1 MELSEIKNIFR
12 KKSKSQSIP
21 GRPPLFDRLSLALKN
36 YQRELYMSNDLL
48 FSLTYMASIST
59 ANLTR
64 DKIFASI
71 SEKKEYC
78 PSFYFNQIRELAQ
91 NWHYDYAHACEL
103 ISEKVTN
110 DRLRELL
117 NRLSNAISAG
127 EPDNEFLTKEWILFK
142 TKRKDEFERDLET
155 TKEWA
160 NAYTALLVSTSLVA
174 IIVLLSVI
182 LYNLGS
188 PERTLYST
196 MFIVSFMALFGAG
209 LLFKASPKDAK
220 AHSLKIKSREQ
231 VFIYKWIPYT
241 LALSALFVTLFTVL
255 PAFISTANFYID
267 IKGIGMI
274 LAGIVMLPVGIN
286 ASRDV
291 KKIDERDESYTTFI
305 RSLGSIVS
313 GSGLTIPKALVKIDP
328 KNLGELR
335 EMSQELYKRLAS
347 GLDPKLCWEKFV
359 GETGSYLI
367 YKLTN
372 VFVDAVNLGGDAET
386 VGELV
391 SSSNLELVLLRM
403 KRERISK
410 AFTSLVIPLHVAMVA
425 LLLFIGKIL
434 TVFTTIISQLF
445 VQFDISGSELEGIPG
460 GLGGMNLGIFGG
472 VPVELLGQFVVVVIV
487 IITVANVLAIVAVKG
502 GPMYLAMYYGVILFI
517 LSGILMLGVPPLV
530 DSVFSFQGLLNDLGG
545 GV

>member
-1 MELSEIKNIFR
+1 VIWMEKSELKNIFS
-12 KKSKSQSIP
+12 KKLNLQLS
-21 GRPPLFDRLSLALKN
+21 FDKILLSFEN
-36 YQRELYMSNDLL
+36 YKKELYMSNDLL

-64 DKIFASI
+64 DRIFASI

-78 PSFYFNQIRELAQ
+78 PSFYFNQIRELAH

-103 ISEKVTN
+103 VSEKVTN
-110 DRLRELL
+110 ERLRELL

-142 TKRKDEFERDLET
+142 TKRKDEYERELDT
-155 TKEWA
+155 TREWS
-160 NAYTALLVSTSLVA
+160 NAYTALLVSTSLIS

-188 PERTLYST
+188 PARTLYST
-196 MFIVSFMALFGAG
+196 VFVILLMSIIGVG
-209 LLFKASPKDAK
+209 LLFQGSPKDLR
-220 AHSLKIKSREQ
+220 AHNLKIKSKEQ
-231 VFIYKWIPYT
+231 VFIYKWLPHT
-241 LALSALFVTLFTVL
+241 LILSTFIVLLLTIL
-255 PAFISTANFYID
+255 PAFIGSAEYYID

-286 ASRDV
+286 AIRDV

-305 RSLGSIVS
+305 RSIGAIVG
-313 GSGLTIPKALVKIDP
+313 GSGLTIPKALLKIDP
-328 KNLGELR
+328 KNLGELKD
-335 EMSQELYKRLAS
+335 MSQELYKRLAS
-347 GLDPKLCWEKFV
+347 GLDAKLCWERFV

-372 VFVDAVNLGGDAET
+372 VFVDAVNLGGDAGAI
-386 VGELV
+386 GELV
-391 SSSNLELVLLRM
+391 SSSNLEIVLLRM

-410 AFTSLVIPLHVAMVA
+410 GFTSLVIPLHIAMVA

-434 TVFTTIISQLF
+434 TVFTNIISKLF
-445 VQFDISGSELEGIPG
+445 VQFSITGSELEGIPG

-472 VPVELLGQFVVVVIV
+472 VPIELLGQFVVIV
-487 IITVANVLAIVAVKG
+487 IIILTLANILAIVAIKG
-502 GPMYLAMYYGVILFI
+502 GPIYLAVYYGVILFVI
-517 LSGILMLGVPPLV
+517 SGILMIGIPPLV
-530 DSVFSFQGLLNDLGG
+530 DRAFSFNGLMGI
-545 GV
+545 